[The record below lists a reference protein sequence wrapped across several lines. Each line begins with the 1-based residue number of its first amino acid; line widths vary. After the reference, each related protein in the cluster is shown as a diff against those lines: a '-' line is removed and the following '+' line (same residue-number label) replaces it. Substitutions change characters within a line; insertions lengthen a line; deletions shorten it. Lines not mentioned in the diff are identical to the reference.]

1 MPLGGG
7 SVSGFGPT
15 SFFVGAAPSM
25 SSRRPSRIP
34 KLVLPDDAFPL
45 DAAMWQRL
53 VEALRLPPRQVQIA
67 EQVLLGRQDKE
78 IVDRLGIARS
88 TLRTHLDEL
97 FDRTDSVDRTELVS
111 RLCSAA
117 ELLRRGASD
126 SSIWRTA

>member
-1 MPLGGG
+1 
-7 SVSGFGPT
+7 
-15 SFFVGAAPSM
+15 M

-117 ELLRRGASD
+117 ELQRRGASD